1 MHNESFFNKNDN
13 SSYLI
18 LKRLELC
25 NNNISVIY
33 YQHFIKLI
41 ELEIVFIHNNL
52 INIIGLKTFKYNTK
66 LKELDLAKNR
76 ITVFDFDIVQLQSL
90 EGLDLS
96 FNPLTALDEYA
107 FYSVFNRNRSKVD
120 IHLDCNAFRCTC
132 EFNWIYKPKYG
143 DGMLIMRNTNNDTC
157 SKVKSGI
164 LRRTAREVELRSH
177 LSDICSTA
185 GDMMCVN
192 GSCCLFVNYISTIY
206 IYKYIYNYIIFN
218 VIFITI
224 HL

>member
-18 LKRLELC
+18 LKELRLC
-25 NNNISVIY
+25 NNNISIIY
-33 YQHFIKLI
+33 DQHFIKLTEI
-41 ELEIVFIHNNL
+41 EILYIHNNL
-52 INIIGLKTFKYNTK
+52 ITVIGLKTFKYNTK

-76 ITVFDFDIVQLQSL
+76 ITVFDFDLVQLQSL
-90 EGLDLS
+90 KRLDLS
-96 FNPLTALDEYA
+96 FNPLTALDENA
-107 FYSVFNRNRSKVD
+107 FYSVFNGNRSKVN

-143 DGMLIMRNTNNDTC
+143 DEMLIMRNTNNDTC
-157 SKVKSGI
+157 RKVKSGV

-185 GDMMCVN
+185 GEMMCVN
-192 GSCCLFVNYISTIY
+192 GSCCLFVNYVITITIY
-206 IYKYIYNYIIFN
+206 IYKYIYK
-218 VIFITI
+218 
-224 HL
+224 